1 MKSNG
6 KEVVVV
12 SAVRTP
18 FGKFGGLM
26 KDLDIYDLSA
36 IAMKESINR
45 IGLKA
50 DVIDEVWWGCG
61 DTTNC
66 KDPYTPVVARQ
77 SLIKAGLPVST
88 PSITFDKA
96 CVSGMSALYYAASRI
111 KGGDIHAAL
120 TGGAT
125 SFSTV
130 PYLARN
136 MRWEGHKTG
145 GYSLED
151 PLFPLGYKDFAPVAV
166 DSGNVA
172 VTYQVSR
179 EEQDAFAYSSHQ
191 KYGKAHAAGF
201 FKAEMAPLHITQKK
215 GKTEE
220 TLELAIDEQYRPNVK
235 LADLEKLKT
244 IFGNPTVT
252 AGNAPG
258 LNDGAAAQIVMDR
271 ETAKQLGLEP
281 LYTIVGMCS
290 IAANPGLLP
299 VAPALAIKKLLNE
312 CNLTLDQIDIL
323 EINEAFA
330 CVPLVSAK
338 LLSCSNFIEEEYK
351 EILQKIAEYPLNSFS
366 RSRYDQLTGRL
377 NVNGGAIA
385 AGHAN
390 TASGARLMMTAAAE
404 LKRRGGG
411 LAACAI
417 CGGLT
422 QGDAC
427 IIRV

>member
-1 MKSNG
+1 MKDSG
-6 KEVVVV
+6 DEVVVV

-18 FGKFGGLM
+18 FGRFGGSL
-26 KDLDIYDLSA
+26 KDMGIYDLGA
-36 IAMKESINR
+36 TVMRESVAR
-45 IGLKA
+45 IGLSPEA
-50 DVIDEVWWGCG
+50 VDEVWWGCG

-77 SLIKAGLPVST
+77 SLIKAGLPVTT

-96 CVSGMSALYYAASRI
+96 CVSAMSAAYYAMGRI
-111 KGGDIHAAL
+111 TSGEVDVVL

-130 PYLARN
+130 PFLARN
-136 MRWEGHKTG
+136 LRWQGNKIG
-145 GYSLED
+145 NIALED
-151 PLFPLGYKDFAPVAV
+151 PLFALGYKDFAPVAV

-172 VTYQVSR
+172 AKYKVLR
-179 EEQDAFAYSSHQ
+179 EEQDELAYNSHQ
-191 KYGKAHAAGF
+191 KYGKAYASGF
-201 FKAEMAPLHITQKK
+201 YKTQMMSLEIPVKK
-215 GKTEE
+215 GRKTEIIK
-220 TLELAIDEQYRPNVK
+220 LDIDEQYRPNVT
-235 LADLEKLKT
+235 LADLAKLET

-258 LNDGAAAQIVMDR
+258 LNDGAAAQILMR
-271 ETAKQLGLEP
+271 SSTAKKLGLKP

-290 IAANPGLLP
+290 IAANAELLP
-299 VAPALAIKKLLNE
+299 VSPALAIKKCLKKS
-312 CNLTLDQIDIL
+312 DISIDKIDIV

-330 CVPLVSAK
+330 CVPLVSCK
-338 LLSCSNFIEEEYK
+338 LLSCENFIEEEYT
-351 EILQKIAEYPLNSFS
+351 ETLRKIANYPLDGFNEAKYK
-366 RSRYDQLTGRL
+366 RLIEKL

-385 AGHAN
+385 VGHAN
-390 TASGARLMMTAAAE
+390 TASGARIMMTAADE
-404 LKRRGGG
+404 LRRRGGG